1 MIFKMK
7 IISQTIVNPV
17 DILLGP
23 EQKGVGIVLEGKD
36 SEKIIVGPK

>member
-23 EQKGVGIVLEGKD
+23 EYKKAGGIVWEG
-36 SEKIIVGPK
+36 EKILKNL